1 MAQQIN
7 DLACHFCG
15 SGYYYGSG
23 SIPGHRISACRGC
36 SLPKKQNKTSL
47 LLVHMLLWSL
57 PSSFLPFTGYFL
69 KLSIFLVP
77 IPPFHFHR
85 RHSNQAFMLTTA
97 LVKVTDGFHV
107 AKANGQFSFLIL
119 LDLSAESDT
128 VALSFQDTTLLC
140 FSSYLHG
147 HSFPVSFAGS
157 SSSLSPLH
165 WLMVQFSDFS
175 LCQH

>member
-1 MAQQIN
+1 
-7 DLACHFCG
+7 
-15 SGYYYGSG
+15 
-23 SIPGHRISACRGC
+23 
-36 SLPKKQNKTSL
+36 
-47 LLVHMLLWSL
+47 MLLWSL

-128 VALSFQDTTLLC
+128 VALSSQTSRTPLSFAFPPTSMVTPSRFPLLGLPHLYHLYIGSW
-140 FSSYLHG
+140 FSSQT
-147 HSFPVSFAGS
+147 
-157 SSSLSPLH
+157 SLS
-165 WLMVQFSDFS
+165 VNTDS
-175 LCQH
+175 LVDSL